1 MIELKKTLRVLPV
14 HVINPQANKE
24 RSLSTAEELESL
36 IKTLGGEVP
45 DRIIQKLNHPDQGT
59 FIGRGKVVEVA
70 EKVKELDIDVVVLNT
85 MAKPRQVHAL
95 KTRFQKE
102 NPQID
107 VWDRMD
113 LILQIFDKH
122 ASTTEAKLQIELARM
137 RYMGPRI
144 YGMGAI
150 LSRQGGGIG
159 TLGVGETNTELMK
172 RHWREGI
179 KEVTDKLDKISEART
194 AQIEQ
199 RKRAG
204 YQTVSIVGYTNAGK
218 SSLFN
223 LLSHKGVLE
232 KNELFATLDSS
243 VSNVYI
249 PKLDK
254 EVLLTDTIGFIRN
267 LPPRLIQAFKSTL
280 MESIHADV
288 LLHVIDVSDHEFEE
302 KIYVVNNILHELGI
316 HLDQHMIYVFNK
328 VDLAKNLDQEALR
341 EKYNAFAPVFISVK
355 NQLGTEGV
363 FQSITDVIN
372 RGPVTEIEGAEA
384 PQIPAE

>member
-1 MIELKKTLRVLPV
+1 MIELTKTLRVLPLY
-14 HVINPQANKE
+14 VINPQANQE
-24 RSLSTAEELESL
+24 RAVNAGEELESL

-45 DRIIQKLNHPDQGT
+45 DRMIQRLNHPDQGT
-59 FIGRGKVVEVA
+59 YIGKGKVAEVE
-70 EKVKELDIDVVVLNT
+70 ERIKELKIDVVVLNT

-95 KTRFQKE
+95 KTRFQKVNLKIE
-102 NPQID
+102 

-122 ASTTEAKLQIELARM
+122 ATTTEAKLQIELARM

-159 TLGVGETNTELMK
+159 TIGVGETNTELMK
-172 RHWREGI
+172 RHWRSEI
-179 KEVTDKLDKISEART
+179 KTVTDQLEKISEART
-194 AQIEQ
+194 AQIDQ

-204 YQTVSIVGYTNAGK
+204 FKTVSIVGYTNAGK

-232 KNELFATLDSS
+232 KNVLFATLDSS

-249 PKLDK
+249 PKLEK

-288 LLHVIDVSDHEFEE
+288 LLHVIDASDHEFEE
-302 KIYVVNNILHELGI
+302 KIHVVNNILHELGI

-328 VDLAKNLDQEALR
+328 IDIAKDLDKEALS
-341 EKYNAFAPVFISVK
+341 EKYKQFTPVFLSVK
-355 NQLGTEGV
+355 KQLGTEAV
-363 FQSITDVIN
+363 LQSIADVI
-372 RGPVTEIEGAEA
+372 EK
-384 PQIPAE
+384 QPAHLASQLG